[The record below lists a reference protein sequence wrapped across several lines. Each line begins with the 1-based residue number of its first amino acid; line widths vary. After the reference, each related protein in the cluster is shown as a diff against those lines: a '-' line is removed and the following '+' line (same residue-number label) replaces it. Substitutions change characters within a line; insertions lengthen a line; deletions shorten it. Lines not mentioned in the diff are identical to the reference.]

1 MFGLLL
7 LIYLLP
13 LVAVIILLLKLGFWL
28 AGKVLTLALWIAK
41 KGLTLLERLFC
52 LVFAIISDR
61 VSAWRTVKGEGSQR
75 KPYQPT

>member
-13 LVAVIILLLKLGFWL
+13 LVAVITLLLKLVFWL

-41 KGLTLLERLFC
+41 KVLTLLGRLFC
-52 LVFAIISDR
+52 LVFAIISYR
-61 VSAWRTVKGEGSQR
+61 VSDWRTVKGEGSQ
-75 KPYQPT
+75 

>member
-13 LVAVIILLLKLGFWL
+13 LVAVITLLLKLVFWF
-28 AGKVLTLALWIAK
+28 AGKVLMLALWITK
-41 KGLTLLERLFC
+41 KVLTLLGRLLC

-61 VSAWRTVKGEGSQR
+61 VSDWRTVKGEGSQ
-75 KPYQPT
+75 